1 MFLSGEQSGG
11 GSRCSHEVYK
21 SMDSVGQK
29 DGMVSVVVFWH
40 LFERQACLA
49 LLVAALDGQLDF
61 VADVVLGNLGAQ
73 VGDALDLCAVDGG
86 DDITLAQA
94 CLVGRAAGDDL
105 EEVEPFLRFSW

>member
-1 MFLSGEQSGG
+1 MRERSGG
-11 GSRCSHEVYK
+11 GSRCFHEVCLLIRY
-21 SMDSVGQK
+21 GQR

-49 LLVAALDGQLDF
+49 LLAAALDGQLDF
-61 VADVVLGNLGAQ
+61 VADVVLGDLGAQ

-94 CLVGRAAGDDL
+94 CLVGRAAGDDWK
-105 EEVEPFLRFSW
+105 R